1 MASRVIRSV
10 AGRSRETGRARIVHQ
25 RARLAWPHTMT
36 SANTTLRELVAHLAR
51 AQRAFD
57 AGRVEEAEGAIRDAL
72 AIDPHNVQAADLRQR
87 LAKTRAAAASAQT
100 GPAGAAVATGR
111 RPAPSA
117 ASPGRVPPDG
127 WSTFE
132 QRVRARRADHA
143 VEEARNALAGRDPDG
158 ARAALAELDEVSP
171 GDARRAPIVASLG
184 GAAARATAAPAK
196 PAATRRITATTVSPV
211 VTWRPISS
219 DPSPSPDIGGI
230 ALDRVSLHADPMPLE
245 RVIAGTAITA
255 QPRPSPVVA
264 PKQSRAR
271 AAVAMGAVAASALLG
286 FWLFATRPQDSLWT
300 IAQGQASPAV
310 SEAPAAPARD
320 TTAWD
325 VGPGQ
330 TVPPLLEPFEEP
342 LAGDEAVGTLGEPVD
357 DPPPTD
363 TAQSAATAPAPASVD
378 MGESSRTAVASS
390 RSTLNSRVSEPGTS
404 FMRPADRVANTAP
417 AEPPPA
423 PLEAPVQSAIIA
435 PDTRRTVDPRGDGLA
450 VGAVTPVPGPP
461 PAAVASPPAPVATRG
476 TRVEASEVRS
486 VLDGYADAFSTLD
499 ANATQRVWPG
509 ADVRGL
515 TRAFDQLT
523 AQTITFNRCDV
534 NASGETADAV
544 CVGRATW
551 VPKVGDRSPRSEQRT
566 WRFALGR
573 DGDDW
578 VIDRV
583 QVQR

>member
-111 RPAPSA
+111 RPAPWA

-196 PAATRRITATTVSPV
+196 PAAT
-211 VTWRPISS
+211 RPISS

-342 LAGDEAVGTLGEPVD
+342 LAGDEAVGT
-357 DPPPTD
+357 
-363 TAQSAATAPAPASVD
+363 
-378 MGESSRTAVASS
+378 
-390 RSTLNSRVSEPGTS
+390 
-404 FMRPADRVANTAP
+404 
-417 AEPPPA
+417 
-423 PLEAPVQSAIIA
+423 
-435 PDTRRTVDPRGDGLA
+435 
-450 VGAVTPVPGPP
+450 
-461 PAAVASPPAPVATRG
+461 
-476 TRVEASEVRS
+476 
-486 VLDGYADAFSTLD
+486 
-499 ANATQRVWPG
+499 
-509 ADVRGL
+509 
-515 TRAFDQLT
+515 
-523 AQTITFNRCDV
+523 
-534 NASGETADAV
+534 
-544 CVGRATW
+544 
-551 VPKVGDRSPRSEQRT
+551 
-566 WRFALGR
+566 
-573 DGDDW
+573 
-578 VIDRV
+578 
-583 QVQR
+583 